1 MLIAAKILK
10 QIENSGT
17 FEVEIKV
24 KGKDE
29 ASARK
34 LVGNNMILADGQ
46 KSCRNWCSV

>member
-17 FEVEIKV
+17 FEVDIKV

-29 ASARK
+29 ASDRK
-34 LVGNNMILADGQ
+34 LDKSTCTFFADG
-46 KSCRNWCSV
+46 